1 MWYNPGHVQ
10 AREEFVS
17 RKHVVVIGAGAFGGW
32 TALALQR
39 DGARVTLIDSW
50 GAGNTRSSSG
60 GETRLIRA
68 LYGPDP
74 LYVHWAAQAFEPWRA
89 LERDAQV
96 PLYEQR
102 GALWL
107 FHQDDRYATA
117 SAPFLAEQGL
127 ALEQLPLEDAKRR
140 FPQIRC
146 DDLGSIYYEPEAGC
160 LFARRA
166 CQTVLSQFIAA
177 GGTYIQ
183 DQVRPGRIRSG
194 TMDGVSLAS
203 GHSLQADAFV
213 FALGPWLGQC
223 FPELLGP
230 VLHVTRQDVCFFGLG
245 AVDLRNFPVWMDFGA
260 QIHYG
265 VADADGRGFK
275 VGDDTRGPV
284 FDPDN
289 GERTIAP
296 ATVARLRALAQHR
309 FPDMGHLPLL
319 ETRVCQYENTPDGH
333 FIMDRHP
340 EAENLVLLGGG
351 SGHGFK
357 FGPIV
362 GREMVAA
369 LLHGHPFEPMFRLA
383 RFNAPL
389 PRQAQL
395 ERR

>member
-1 MWYNPGHVQ
+1 
-10 AREEFVS
+10 VS
-17 RKHVVVIGAGAFGGW
+17 HKHVVVIGAGAFGGW
-32 TALALQR
+32 AALALQR
-39 DGARVTLIDSW
+39 GGAKVTLIDSW

-74 LYVHWAAQAFEPWRA
+74 LYVRWAAQALPAWRE
-89 LERDAQV
+89 LERETRV

-107 FHQDDRYATA
+107 FHHDDGYATA

-127 ALEQLPLEDAKRR
+127 ALECLVPSEAKRR
-140 FPQIRC
+140 FPHLRY
-146 DDLGSIYYEPEAGC
+146 DDLSAIYFEPEAGC
-160 LFARRA
+160 LYARRA
-166 CQTVLSQFIAA
+166 CQTVLRLFVAA
-177 GGTYIQ
+177 GGNYLQ
-183 DQVRPGRIRSG
+183 DQVRPGLIRSG
-194 TMDGVSLAS
+194 TMDGISLSS
-203 GHSLQADAFV
+203 GSNLQADTFV
-213 FALGPWLGQC
+213 FALGPWLGRC
-223 FPELLGP
+223 FPELLGAL
-230 VLHVTRQDVCFFGLG
+230 LHVTRQDVCFFGLG
-245 AVDLRNFPVWMDFGA
+245 AADLRQFPVWMDFGT

-296 ATVARLRALAQHR
+296 ATVARLRALAQQR
-309 FPDMGHLPLL
+309 FPDIGPLPLL

-362 GREMVAA
+362 GREMAAA
-369 LLHGHPFEPMFRLA
+369 LLHGQPFEPMFRLA
-383 RFNAPL
+383 RFQVPL
-389 PRQAQL
+389 LRQAQL